1 MRLWL
6 AHTWMLSPW
15 HTLSY
20 TRYSAQGS
28 YHPFF
33 INNDI
38 NIQSMP
44 FYGVTELLNT
54 FILLEYVH
62 GRLYFSTTFKLCV
75 AKLLALA
82 KHMWARET
90 CITSGQKYL
99 IAASVFQSSFLS
111 DWVIMETNF
120 EIEYPSAH
128 SSEWPMISRTWV
140 DPPKKYASVG

>member
-20 TRYSAQGS
+20 TRYPAHGS
-28 YHPFF
+28 SHPFF

-62 GRLYFSTTFKLCV
+62 GRLYFFTTFKLCV
-75 AKLLALA
+75 VKWLALA

-90 CITSGQKYL
+90 RITSGQNYL
-99 IAASVFQSSFLS
+99 IAASVLQSSFLP

-120 EIEYPSAH
+120 EMEYPSAH
-128 SSEWPMISRTWV
+128 SSEWQWSAELGLTPLDM
-140 DPPKKYASVG
+140 